1 VRVYNVLKGTTTVG
15 IRTNNAVILAA
26 DKRASSGYY
35 VAHKMVRKIVKID
48 DHIAMTISG
57 LVADAQMLASILQ
70 YIAKDYK
77 IHTGVPIPVRNLVS
91 YLSLLLNSTK
101 YYPYIVQ
108 LLVGG
113 YDDSPKLY
121 SVEWFGDYTLEDYA
135 VSGSGSPI
143 AIGIIESN
151 YRKDLSVE
159 EAVKLAV
166 EAVKASIRRDVF
178 TGEAI
183 DVAVITREGIKI
195 MSFSR

>member
-1 VRVYNVLKGTTTVG
+1 MRVYNVLKGTTTVG